1 MTGSIDPALVSRLSG
16 EFTALGTRMGA
27 LGRDLE
33 VLHRQVLADAP
44 AAGSSSGG
52 ATRVVGDVPPP
63 GSPTAGGRDASTGP
77 AAPVPAPPSAAHATA
92 PPTVPGTGSTPE
104 GWSSSSVEPG
114 GSPSTG
120 AVDAAVAAD

>member
-16 EFTALGTRMGA
+16 EFTALGTGMGA

-33 VLHRQVLADAP
+33 VLHRQVLAGAP
-44 AAGSSSGG
+44 AAGSSGG
-52 ATRVVGDVPPP
+52 ATRVVGDGPPP

-92 PPTVPGTGSTPE
+92 PP
-104 GWSSSSVEPG
+104 
-114 GSPSTG
+114 
-120 AVDAAVAAD
+120 A